1 MKAYKRPL
9 LLLLVAT
16 LFVSCS
22 TDNMDDE
29 LNRYNDEIVIPE
41 AKTIEIEILELLNN
55 YRISQG
61 LAPLNAM
68 RIIKSQTFNHTDY
81 MIERNEVSH
90 DYFFQRK
97 NFLTANAGATKVS
110 ENVAYGYTS
119 AQAVVNAWLN
129 SDGHRNIIEGDFTD
143 FEVSAELDENGH
155 WYYTNIFL
163 KK

>member
-97 NFLTANAGATKVS
+97 NFLTANAGARS
-110 ENVAYGYTS
+110 EERRVGKEC
-119 AQAVVNAWLN
+119 
-129 SDGHRNIIEGDFTD
+129 R
-143 FEVSAELDENGH
+143 
-155 WYYTNIFL
+155 
-163 KK
+163 